1 MFKPTDILVAELR
14 NLYGRLASVEC
25 GREARLRRELDT
37 RLSQRRPDVTDD
49 LLAAA
54 QAAREHGL
62 DLGGQLTAA
71 CCRAACAR
79 LGKQH
84 PGASIEVRVPPVA
97 AVQIGFESG
106 STHTRGT
113 PPNVVEMAP
122 LVFIDLAVGH
132 HGWDTARPQVR
143 SSGAH
148 AHEVERVFPLWVPAP
163 D

>member
-1 MFKPTDILVAELR
+1 MFKPTDILVAALR
-14 NLYGRLASVEC
+14 DLYVRLGALGHDGQASL
-25 GREARLRRELDT
+25 ARELDE
-37 RLSQRRPDVTDD
+37 RLTQRRPDITDD

-54 QAAREHGL
+54 HSAREHGL
-62 DLGGQLTAA
+62 ELGNQLSAA
-71 CCRAACAR
+71 CCRAACTR
-79 LGKQH
+79 LGKRH

-122 LVFIDLAVGH
+122 AVFIDLAVGH
-132 HGWDTARPQVR
+132 HGWDEAKSQVR